1 MTRWQKMEAETLGD
15 KQGEVKAKALLNALD
30 DTLTNIEAESRAAP
44 S

>member
-30 DTLTNIEAESRAAP
+30 DTLADIEAE
-44 S
+44 